1 MKKLLLLGSA
11 ILTGIGVINAQ
22 DQRLSTGKRIYPLI
36 KNFSTEAAFPE
47 NQTSRSGLISAPG
60 PVHLLNPKRNSS
72 LRSTYRVVGTSCY
85 DLQSNN
91 SVGRSIIN
99 HGDGTLSFAW
109 TVDNGCTSAFA
120 NRGSGYNYWN
130 GSSLLYPG
138 GANARIET
146 FRTGFTQIA
155 LLGNGSEV
163 MMAHK
168 GLPYGFI
175 TLKNSAKGIGT
186 WTIADTH
193 ASDTVGGEMSLW
205 ARIAA
210 GGSDGNS
217 IHLISNYFTTP
228 VINGMTAPMVYS
240 RSTDAGVI
248 WDQKSV
254 MLPFY
259 DTTRY
264 TSGNAEDYAIDA
276 DLNTVAIVHAGLGED
291 VVLWKSTDN
300 GTTFTRTFVDSF
312 AFAPNIDTKGVAGD
326 MDTTSDG
333 TSTVA
338 LAPNGTA
345 HVAWATARVE
355 PGGYHPTDAEL
366 VYWNDAAKKKVVI
379 PVTIADVDATMNGGN
394 STGTYNVGTGSAKA
408 HNPAAASPPNS
419 RYGAKAFLSQPSI
432 AVENN
437 SVFIIFS
444 LITDGDSTG
453 DGRSFRDIWVVA
465 SADGGVTFG
474 TIQNVTC
481 SAQEEEYYTSLA
493 KRVDDFLHILYQ
505 ADIEPGNSF
514 YNMQAVGSGEI
525 RYAVIDKAKV
535 LAGTASC
542 SASSGVNELSTS
554 VFNIGANYPN
564 PVSGVTNFDV
574 RMKENAAITFNLYND
589 VGQQVYGITKKLS
602 MGNHTLSVDASA
614 FASGLYLYTI
624 RSGDAVASGK
634 MTVAGK

>member
-1 MKKLLLLGSA
+1 MKKVLLPIS
-11 ILTGIGVINAQ
+11 LTMLAAVCTVQAQ
-22 DQRLSTGKRIYPLI
+22 NQSLSTGNKPYPRI
-36 KNFSTEAAFPE
+36 KNILTEVQPEQGMGAATRF
-47 NQTSRSGLISAPG
+47 NTK
-60 PVHLLNPKRNSS
+60 LNFKRNA
-72 LRSTYRVVGTSCY
+72 STYRIVGTSCY

-91 SVGRSIIN
+91 SVGRTIIN
-99 HGDGTLSFAW
+99 HGDGTLSFVW
-109 TVDNGCTSAFA
+109 TADNSCATGFA
-120 NRGSGYNYWN
+120 NRGSAYNYWN
-130 GSSLLYPG
+130 GSSLLYPAG
-138 GANARIET
+138 VNARIET

-155 LLGNGSEV
+155 VLGNGGEV

-175 TLKNSAKGIGT
+175 TLKNGAKGTGT
-186 WTIADTH
+186 WTIADAH

-205 ARIAA
+205 ARIAT

-228 VINGMTAPMVYS
+228 VINGMTTPMVYS
-240 RSTDAGVI
+240 RSTDAGVT
-248 WDQKSV
+248 WDQTSV

-264 TSGNAEDYAIDA
+264 LQGGAEDYSIDA

-291 VVLWKSTDN
+291 VVMWKSTDN
-300 GTTFTRTFVDSF
+300 GTTFTRHFVDSF
-312 AFAPNIDTKGVAGD
+312 AFAPNIDTKGQPGD

-333 TSTVA
+333 TSTVV

-345 HVAWATARVE
+345 HVAWATVRVE
-355 PGGYHPTDAEL
+355 PGGFYPEDKEL
-366 VYWNDAAKKKVVI
+366 CYWNDVAKKKIVI
-379 PVTIADVDATMNGGN
+379 PITVADVDATMNGGN
-394 STGTYNVGTGSAKA
+394 NTGVYDVGTGSALSF
-408 HNPAAASPPNS
+408 NPAALTPPNS

-437 SVFIIFS
+437 NVFIVFS

-465 SADGGVTFG
+465 SSDGGATFG
-474 TIQNVTC
+474 AVQNVTC

-493 KRVDDFLHILYQ
+493 KKVDNYLHILYQ

-514 YNMQAVGSGEI
+514 YNLQAISAGEI

-542 SASSGVNELSTS
+542 SASSGVNEISNS
-554 VFNIGANYPN
+554 VFSIGGNYPN
-564 PVSGVTNFDV
+564 PASGITNFDV
-574 RMKENAAITFNLYND
+574 TMKQNATISFDIYNN
-589 VGQQVYGITKKLS
+589 VGQQVFSTTKKLS
-602 MGNHTLSVDASA
+602 AGSHTLSVDAST
-614 FASGLYLYTI
+614 FASGLYFYTI
-624 RSGDAVASGK
+624 KSGDAAASGK
-634 MTVAGK
+634 MTVVAK